1 MINVNL
7 LNGVIR
13 VHAGGM
19 QIYVKDELQEAIV
32 EQLVKLYP
40 ENGNGPID
48 YDKDSNWEEMGWE
61 CLTFMEEMNIEDFE
75 KNIDKMKPLYIKDEL
90 VGYAIGEENQ
100 LAYQKMFNTFT
111 LN

>member
-1 MINVNL
+1 MININL

-40 ENGNGPID
+40 EDSNGPIA

-61 CLTFMEEMNIEDFE
+61 CLTFMEEMNVEDFE
-75 KNIDKMKPLYIKDEL
+75 KNIDKMKPLYIEGEL